1 MKKHI
6 IRIALI
12 ASILSVSVSCKKET
26 AESNQPKQTEQISD
40 ATIYNLDKEQSN
52 IDWRGYKIF
61 KSQNTSHFG
70 TMNFSEGEISVKN
83 GAIVSGKFVA
93 DTKSLTNID
102 LADDKEAS
110 EKLNQHLKSV
120 DFFDVEKYPTAVFE
134 LTKVTPTEQ
143 GDYNS
148 TLEGNLTIKDQTKQ
162 VSFNANVK
170 VTDEQITIS
179 TEPTDINR
187 QDFNVNFLSPVE
199 NGILKNEITLQI
211 SVKANVK
218 K

>member
-70 TMNFSEGEISVKN
+70 TMNFSEGEIGVKN
-83 GAIVSGKFVA
+83 GVIVSGKFIA
-93 DTKSLTNID
+93 DIKSLTNID

-120 DFFDVEKYPTAVFE
+120 DFFDVEKYPTAIFE
-134 LTKVTPTEQ
+134 LTKVTHSEQ

-148 TLEGNLTIKDQTKQ
+148 TLEGSLTIKDQTKL

-187 QDFNVNFLSPVE
+187 QDFNVNFQSPVE
-199 NGILKNEITLQI
+199 NGILKNEMTLQI

>member
-6 IRIALI
+6 IRIALM

-26 AESNQPKQTEQISD
+26 AENNQPKQTEQISD

-70 TMNFSEGEISVKN
+70 TMNFSEGEIGVKN

-134 LTKVTPTEQ
+134 LTKVTPAEQ

-148 TLEGNLTIKDQTKQ
+148 TLEGNLTIKDQTKL

-170 VTDEQITIS
+170 ITDEQIMIS

-187 QDFNVNFLSPVE
+187 QDFNVNFQSPVE
-199 NGILKNEITLQI
+199 NGILKNEMTLQI

>member
-1 MKKHI
+1 M
-6 IRIALI
+6 

-26 AESNQPKQTEQISD
+26 AENNQPKQTEQISD

-70 TMNFSEGEISVKN
+70 TMNFSEGEIGVKN

-148 TLEGNLTIKDQTKQ
+148 TLEGNLTIKGQTKQ
-162 VSFNANVK
+162 VSFNANINVK

-187 QDFNVNFLSPVE
+187 QDFNVNFQSPVE

-211 SVKANVK
+211 SVKAK
-218 K
+218 KK